1 MRGFPIPLMRNYHRV
16 SRFAPPSTSSDGSS
30 GVLWRRYGWM
40 SAADRAR
47 QVEEKETEQ
56 DEDEPEDVLVDRVP
70 LGVIDKKEW

>member
-1 MRGFPIPLMRNYHRV
+1 
-16 SRFAPPSTSSDGSS
+16 
-30 GVLWRRYGWM
+30 M